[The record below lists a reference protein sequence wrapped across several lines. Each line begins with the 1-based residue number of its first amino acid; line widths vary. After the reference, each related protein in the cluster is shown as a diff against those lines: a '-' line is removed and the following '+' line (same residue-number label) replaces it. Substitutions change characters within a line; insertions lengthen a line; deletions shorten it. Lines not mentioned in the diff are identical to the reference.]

1 MQYGLAYVGTNAGP
15 DTPTVLTLPAQEG
28 YRSRWLITSIHAA
41 YGANPQADKKLIIAD
56 GVLNPPCTA
65 PCTAAGLA
73 PQVWNIAFA
82 PNQAVTITLEAGGS
96 GVLGHLTVGARVV
109 QG

>member
-1 MQYGLAYVGTNAGP
+1 MQYGLAYVGTNSGT

-41 YGANPQADKKLIIAD
+41 YGATPQTGKVLSITD
-56 GVLNPPCTA
+56 GVLANPCTV
-65 PCTAAGLA
+65 PCTAAGPA
-73 PQVWNIAFA
+73 PMPWNIAYA
-82 PNQAVTITLEAGGS
+82 PNQAVTITLPAGGS

>member
-1 MQYGLAYVGTNAGP
+1 MQYGLAYVGTNSGP
-15 DTPTVLTLPAQEG
+15 NTPTVLTLPAQEG

-41 YGANPQADKKLIIAD
+41 YGAAPQADKKLIIAD
-56 GVLNPPCTA
+56 GVLANPCTV
-65 PCTAAGLA
+65 PCTAAGPA
-73 PQVWNIAFA
+73 PQFWNIAYA
-82 PNQAVTITLEAGGS
+82 PNAAVTITLEAGGS